1 MWVSILAG
9 IKEKDLRFIEVIKM
23 NTGSIMLK
31 F

>member
-1 MWVSILAG
+1 MWVSILVG
-9 IKEKDLRFIEVIKM
+9 IEEKDLRFAEVIEM